1 MTVPSTGAALRVAG
15 VPPAP
20 RASALDFLRSRSA
33 DAAPHVHSTLL
44 DHLVGTERLLR
55 RWGCRQEL
63 CLAGLCHAAYGTDG
77 FAPHL
82 VSWHQRDVLAA
93 ALGEVGPTVEEI
105 VYFYASCDRS
115 VLYPQ
120 MAADGP
126 ATFRD
131 RFLGATFEASEVQ
144 LRDFADLTLANE
156 LDIATKGGGNVT
168 KAAGLPV
175 WIGPLV
181 EQMQRRASP
190 RARRGR
196 AGTAEGAGVIVR
208 VRRGRVWRR
217 PAPGSGCAAGRAG
230 DRGPDC

>member
-1 MTVPSTGAALRVAG
+1 MTVPSTGAAPPVAG
-15 VPPAP
+15 APPAP
-20 RASALDFLRSRSA
+20 RAAALDFLRSRSA
-33 DAAPHVHSTLL
+33 DAAPHVHSTLV
-44 DHLVGTERLLR
+44 DHLIGTERLLR

-82 VSWHQRDVLAA
+82 VSWHQRDILAA
-93 ALGEVGPTVEEI
+93 ALGEVGPAVEEI

-120 MAADGP
+120 IAADGP

-131 RFLGATFEASEVQ
+131 RFLGATFEPSELQ

-156 LDIATKGGGNVT
+156 LDIATKGAGRVT
-168 KAAGLPV
+168 KAADLPV
-175 WIGPLV
+175 WVGPLV

-190 RARRGR
+190 RARRG
-196 AGTAEGAGVIVR
+196 ALALVNG
-208 VRRGRVWRR
+208 
-217 PAPGSGCAAGRAG
+217 PA
-230 DRGPDC
+230 